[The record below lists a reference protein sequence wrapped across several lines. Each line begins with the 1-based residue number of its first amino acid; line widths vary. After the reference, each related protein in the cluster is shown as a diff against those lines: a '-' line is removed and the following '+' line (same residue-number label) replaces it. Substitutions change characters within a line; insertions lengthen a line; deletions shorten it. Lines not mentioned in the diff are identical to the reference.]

1 MKFIDEYRD
10 ARIARGLLAEIAQ
23 AVRGHWVLMEICG
36 GQTHT
41 IMRYGLDELLPQNI
55 ELVHGPGCPVCV
67 TPLETIDKALELASR
82 PEVILV
88 SYGDMLRVPG
98 STSDLFTVKAKGGDV
113 RIVYSPTDALKI
125 ARQNPERKV
134 VFLAI
139 GFETTA
145 PANGMAVWQAK
156 QEGIGN
162 FSVLVSHVLVPPAI
176 RALMTSPDCRVNGFI
191 APGHVCTVMG
201 YEEYEALVR
210 DFRVPIVVGGFEP
223 VDLLEAVLM
232 LVRQLE
238 QGEARAE
245 NQYVRSVSF
254 GGNLPARRVVG
265 EVFEIADQK
274 WRGIGVIPRSGLRVR
289 DEFADYDAARIFGL
303 ESIEVEEPAECI
315 SAQVLRGLKKPTD
328 CPAFGMRCTPQYP
341 LGAPMVSSEGA
352 CAAYYNYRRS
362 SQFPVLSSQ
371 QDAEFARS
379 LETENRELG
388 TEN

>member
-1 MKFIDEYRD
+1 MKYLDEYRD
-10 ARIARGLLAEIAQ
+10 ARIARGLLAEITQ
-23 AVRGHWVLMEICG
+23 EVRGHWVLMEICG

-41 IMRYGLDELLPQNI
+41 IMRYGLDELLPPKI

-82 PEVILV
+82 PDIILV

-113 RIVYSPTDALKI
+113 RIVYSPTEALKI
-125 ARQNPERKV
+125 ARQNPDRGV
-134 VFLAI
+134 VFLAV

-145 PANGMAVWQAK
+145 PANAMAVWQAK
-156 QEGIGN
+156 QEKIGN

-176 RALMTSPDCRVNGFI
+176 RALMTSPECRVQGFI

-201 YEEYEALVR
+201 YEEYEGLVR

-238 QGEARAE
+238 KGEAKAE
-245 NQYVRSVSF
+245 NQYVRSVNYQ
-254 GGNLPARRVVG
+254 GNLAAQRLVK

-274 WRGIGVIPRSGLRVR
+274 WRGIGVIPASGLRVR
-289 DEFADYDAARIFGL
+289 DAYSNHDAARIYGL
-303 ESIEVEEPAECI
+303 SSITAEEPAECI
-315 SAQVLRGLKKPTD
+315 AAMVLQGLKKPTE
-328 CPAFGMRCTPQYP
+328 CSAFGMRCTPHNP

-352 CAAYYNYRRS
+352 CAAYYNYRRDVKEFSVPS
-362 SQFPVLSSQ
+362 SQFSVKP
-371 QDAEFARS
+371 
-379 LETENRELG
+379 
-388 TEN
+388 

>member
-1 MKFIDEYRD
+1 MKFMDEYRD
-10 ARIARGLLAEIAQ
+10 AGIARRLLAEIARTVQ
-23 AVRGHWVLMEICG
+23 RPWVLMEICG

-41 IMRYGLDELLPQNI
+41 IMRYGLDELLPKNI

-67 TPLETIDKALELASR
+67 TPLETVDKALELAAR

-98 STSDLFTVKAKGGDV
+98 STTDLFTVKARGGDV
-113 RIVYSPTDALKI
+113 RIVYSPTDALNI
-125 ARQNPERKV
+125 ARQNPDRKV

-145 PANGMAVWQAK
+145 PANAMAVWQAK
-156 QEGIGN
+156 QEKIGN

-201 YEEYEALVR
+201 YGEYETLVR
-210 DFRVPIVVGGFEP
+210 DFHVPIVVGGFEP

-238 QGEARAE
+238 KGEAKAE
-245 NQYVRSVSF
+245 NQYVRSVNYQ
-254 GGNLPARRVVG
+254 GNLPAQRIIR

-274 WRGIGVIPRSGLRVR
+274 WRGIGVIPASGLRVR
-289 DEFADYDAARIFGL
+289 DEYGDYDASRLFGL
-303 ESIEVEEPAECI
+303 ASITVDEPAECI
-315 SAQVLRGLKKPTD
+315 SAQVLQGLKKPTD
-328 CPAFGMRCTPQYP
+328 CPAFGMRCTPENP

-352 CAAYYNYRRS
+352 CAAYYNYRRHLVS
-362 SQFPVLSSQ
+362 H
-371 QDAEFARS
+371 
-379 LETENRELG
+379 
-388 TEN
+388 

>member
-1 MKFIDEYRD
+1 MKFMDEYRD
-10 ARIARGLLAEIAQ
+10 AGIARRLLAEIART
-23 AVRGHWVLMEICG
+23 ARRPWVVMEICG

-41 IMRYGLDELLPQNI
+41 IMRYGLDELLPKEI

-67 TPLETIDKALELASR
+67 TPLETVDKALELAAR

-98 STSDLFTVKAKGGDV
+98 STTDLFTVKARGGDV
-113 RIVYSPTDALKI
+113 RIVYSPTDALNI

-145 PANGMAVWQAK
+145 PANAMAVWQAK

-201 YEEYEALVR
+201 YEEYEGLVR

-232 LVRQLE
+232 LARQLE
-238 QGEARAE
+238 KGEAKAE
-245 NQYVRSVSF
+245 NQYVRSVNYK
-254 GGNLPARRVVG
+254 GNLPAQRIIR
-265 EVFEIADQK
+265 EV
-274 WRGIGVIPRSGLRVR
+274 
-289 DEFADYDAARIFGL
+289 
-303 ESIEVEEPAECI
+303 
-315 SAQVLRGLKKPTD
+315 
-328 CPAFGMRCTPQYP
+328 
-341 LGAPMVSSEGA
+341 
-352 CAAYYNYRRS
+352 
-362 SQFPVLSSQ
+362 
-371 QDAEFARS
+371 
-379 LETENRELG
+379 
-388 TEN
+388 